1 MLIAT
6 ENEGREKGNDDFSS
20 VFLVIRFKFRILV
33 HSENFISDWEEFS
46 DRRLRTDS
54 DFSFDRILTINF
66 IKILS
71 QR

>member
-6 ENEGREKGNDDFSS
+6 ENEGREEENDDFSS

-66 IKILS
+66 MKILS